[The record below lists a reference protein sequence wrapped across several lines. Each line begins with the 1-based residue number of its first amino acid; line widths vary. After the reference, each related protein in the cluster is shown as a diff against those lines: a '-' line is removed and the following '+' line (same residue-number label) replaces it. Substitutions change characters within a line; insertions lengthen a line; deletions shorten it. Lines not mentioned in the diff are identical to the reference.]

1 MLRLTLTGEP
11 MQQSDAHPLAA
22 TRPLEQDSLEQTVAL
37 RRIILV
43 ALPLAALLAGPRHA
57 RGQGSADALLGA
69 LTQKDAAAGIRAA
82 LEKGAGFA
90 VDLLGRADG
99 FWGNE
104 RVRVPLPE
112 WIQKAEGALKLFGRG
127 KDVAA
132 LHLTINRAAE
142 QAVPESKTLL
152 VNAVRAMSVQDAKG
166 ILTGGNDSVTQFFAG
181 KTRVPLTDRFLP
193 VVARVTEKIGLARQ
207 YNRLAGQAKTLG
219 LVKPE
224 QATVQGHVT
233 GRALDGLYLMIGEE
247 EQKIRADPVA
257 AGSDILRKVFGAL
270 K

>member
-1 MLRLTLTGEP
+1 MLE
-11 MQQSDAHPLAA
+11 SDRHLIAAPSLAA
-22 TRPLEQDSLEQTVAL
+22 PPDPAGIPQQRAQQHGAL
-37 RRIILV
+37 RRIILC
-43 ALPLAALLAGPRHA
+43 ALPLAVLLAGTRRAHA
-57 RGQGSADALLGA
+57 QGAADALLGA

-82 LEKGAGFA
+82 LEKGAGVA
-90 VDLLGRADG
+90 VDLLGRVDG

-104 RVRVPLPE
+104 RVRVPLPD
-112 WIQKAEGALKLFGRG
+112 WIQKAEGALKLIGRG
-127 KDVAA
+127 KDVEA
-132 LHLTINRAAE
+132 LHLGINRAAE
-142 QAVPESKTLL
+142 QAVPESKVLL

-181 KTRVPLTDRFLP
+181 KTRAPLTDRFLP
-193 VVARVTEKIGLARQ
+193 VVTRVTEKIGLARQ
-207 YNRLAGQAKTLG
+207 YNRLAGQAKSLG

-224 QATVQGHVT
+224 QATIQGHVT
-233 GRALDGLYLMIGEE
+233 GRALDGLYLIIGEE